1 MLKITAIATLAL
13 AFAGAASAATPL
25 TAVLTAPTDKPVN
38 LVVDGTA
45 WVCAGPACAA
55 KTFGPGRRVVDRL
68 QGPGEGG
75 RPGQRLC
82 RPRRREAGEVQ
93 RVRQEV
99 SYFGAGG
106 RP

>member
-25 TAVLTAPTDKPVN
+25 TAVLTSPTDKPVN

-55 KTFGPGRRVVDRL
+55 KTFGPDAVSWIGCKGLVKVV
-68 QGPGEGG
+68 GPVSAY
-75 RPGQRLC
+75 
-82 RPRRREAGEVQ
+82 AGLDAEKLAKCN
-93 RVRQEV
+93 E
-99 SYFGAGG
+99 FAKT
-106 RP
+106 